1 MKQPI
6 LLCLASMIAL
16 TGGCK
21 AEGVRGNLADM
32 LIIDRDNGAV
42 LTPYLYHGEYW
53 IAGRPGSRYAVEVRN
68 HLGERLLAV
77 MSVDGINVVSGATAA
92 WGQPGYV
99 FSPGGQYQVT
109 GWRKSDSEI
118 AAFTFTESPNS
129 YAERTGRPANVG
141 VIGVALFRER
151 APIAIPAKVAPAD
164 SARAQ
169 SYNSNRLSAGRPF
182 GAESM
187 PPAVPA
193 AAPRAQAAAQA
204 QTAAPAQAAA
214 PALAAAPLPP
224 TAPVFALP
232 KASSLA
238 APPSQAPAPEPKLGT
253 GHGDREYSYVTDTEF
268 VRMQS
273 SPNEV
278 LRIHYDSRANLI
290 AMGIIPRDRPPA
302 PYSNPFPGSAP
313 SYVPDPP
320 G

>member
-1 MKQPI
+1 MKHPR
-6 LLCLASMIAL
+6 LLCLVSLIAL

-21 AEGVRGNLADM
+21 AEAVRGHLADM

-68 HLGERLLAV
+68 HLGERLLVV

-92 WGQPGYV
+92 WDQAGYV
-99 FSPGGQYQVT
+99 FSPGDQYQVT
-109 GWRKSDSEI
+109 GWRKSDTEI

-151 APIAIPAKVAPAD
+151 APLPIPA
-164 SARAQ
+164 Q
-169 SYNSNRLSAGRPF
+169 I
-182 GAESM
+182 
-187 PPAVPA
+187 
-193 AAPRAQAAAQA
+193 
-204 QTAAPAQAAA
+204 A
-214 PALAAAPLPP
+214 PAL
-224 TAPVFALP
+224 
-232 KASSLA
+232 
-238 APPSQAPAPEPKLGT
+238 EPKLGT
-253 GHGDREYSYVTDTEF
+253 GHGDREYSYVSHTEF
-268 VRMQS
+268 VRMQP

-290 AMGIIPRDRPPA
+290 AMGIIPRGRPPA
-302 PYSNPFPGSAP
+302 PYGNPFPGSRP

>member
-1 MKQPI
+1 MKHPR
-6 LLCLASMIAL
+6 LLCLVALIAL

-21 AEGVRGNLADM
+21 AEAVRGNLADM
-32 LIIDRDNGAV
+32 TIIDRDTGAV
-42 LTPYLYHGEYW
+42 LTPYRYHGAYW
-53 IAGRPGSRYAVEVRN
+53 VAGRPGSRYAIEVRN

-92 WGQPGYV
+92 WNQPGYV

-141 VIGVALFRER
+141 VIGIALFRER
-151 APIAIPAKVAPAD
+151 APIAIPAAVTPAE
-164 SARAQ
+164 SAHAQ
-169 SYNSNRLSAGRPF
+169 SYNSNRLSAGRPLS
-182 GAESM
+182 GAEPM

-193 AAPRAQAAAQA
+193 AGPQVQAP
-204 QTAAPAQAAA
+204 
-214 PALAAAPLPP
+214 APLPP
-224 TAPVFALP
+224 AAPVSALP
-232 KASSLA
+232 RASSLA
-238 APPSQAPAPEPKLGT
+238 ALPSQAPAPEPKLGT
-253 GHGDREYSYVTDTEF
+253 GHGDREYSYVSDTEF

-290 AMGIIPRDRPPA
+290 AMGIIPRGRPQA
-302 PYSNPFPGSAP
+302 PDSNPFPGSAP

>member
-1 MKQPI
+1 MKHSR
-6 LLCLASMIAL
+6 LLCLASLIAL

-21 AEGVRGNLADM
+21 AEVVRGNLADM
-32 LIIDRDNGAV
+32 LIIDRDIGAV
-42 LTPYLYHGEYW
+42 LTPYRYHGEYW
-53 IAGRPGSRYAVEVRN
+53 VAGRSGSRYAVEVRN
-68 HLGERLLAV
+68 HLGERLLVV

-92 WGQPGYV
+92 WDQAGYV
-99 FSPGGQYQVT
+99 FSPGDEYQVT

-151 APIAIPAKVAPAD
+151 APIAIPAEVTPAER
-164 SARAQ
+164 ARAQ
-169 SYNSNRLSAGRPF
+169 SYNSNRLSGGRPF

-193 AAPRAQAAAQA
+193 AAPQ
-204 QTAAPAQAAA
+204 AQAAA
-214 PALAAAPLPP
+214 PSPPAAP
-224 TAPVFALP
+224 VSALP
-232 KASSLA
+232 RASSLSA
-238 APPSQAPAPEPKLGT
+238 LPSQAPAPFAYTAPPEPKLGT
-253 GHGDREYSYVTDTEF
+253 GHGDREYSYVSHTEF

-290 AMGIIPRDRPPA
+290 AKGIIPRGRPSA
-302 PYSNPFPGSAP
+302 PDSNPFPGSPP